1 MQEMNKKGLIKLNNS
16 FSNIFKSIK
25 GSYNLLD
32 FAQKS
37 KGKPLPRSRKSFKK
51 EYEILKKYK
60 DGLLLKNEAIIYLIN
75 LKSIDQVEAEKILE
89 NIMND
94 QIIPMKLNK

>member
-1 MQEMNKKGLIKLNNS
+1 MNNN

-37 KGKPLPRSRKSFKK
+37 KGETLPRTRKSFKE
-51 EYEILKKYK
+51 EYKILNKYK

-75 LKSIDQVEAEKILE
+75 LKDINEAEAEKILD
-89 NIMND
+89 NIKND
-94 QIIPMKLNK
+94 QIIPMKIK

>member
-1 MQEMNKKGLIKLNNS
+1 MNNG

-37 KGKPLPRSRKSFKK
+37 KDKPLPRSRKSFKE
-51 EYEILKKYK
+51 EYDILKLYK
-60 DGLLLKNEAIIYLIN
+60 DSLLLKSEAIIHLTN
-75 LKSIDQVEAEKILE
+75 LKNIDQRQAEKILE
-89 NIMND
+89 NTESD
-94 QIIPMKLNK
+94 KIIPMKIK

>member
-1 MQEMNKKGLIKLNNS
+1 MNNN

-37 KGKPLPRSRKSFKK
+37 KGKTLPRSRQSFKK
-51 EYEILKKYK
+51 EYEILKLYK
-60 DGLLLKNEAIIYLIN
+60 DALLLKNEAIIHLTN
-75 LKSIDQVEAEKILE
+75 LKNIDQRQAEKILE
-89 NIMND
+89 NIESD
-94 QIIPMKLNK
+94 KIIPMKIK

>member
-1 MQEMNKKGLIKLNNS
+1 LNNN

-37 KGKPLPRSRKSFKK
+37 KGETLPRTRKSFKE
-51 EYEILKKYK
+51 EYKILNKYK

-75 LKSIDQVEAEKILE
+75 LKDINEAEAEKILD
-89 NIMND
+89 NIKND
-94 QIIPMKLNK
+94 QIIPMKIK

>member
-1 MQEMNKKGLIKLNNS
+1 MNN

-37 KGKPLPRSRKSFKK
+37 KGESLPRTRKSFKE
-51 EYEILKKYK
+51 EYEILNKYK
-60 DGLLLKNEAIIYLIN
+60 DGLMLKNEAIIYLIN
-75 LKSIDQVEAEKILE
+75 LKDIDEAEAVKILE
-89 NIMND
+89 NIKND
-94 QIIPMKLNK
+94 QIIPMKIK